1 MKEPVYTLYV
11 HPTGGCPKCR
21 MLEGL
26 MVNHGLKATIVDTF
40 EELEKANI
48 PFVPVLMVDDKKL
61 DFQQSLDYLK
71 EKDGIIKW

>member
-11 HPTGGCPKCR
+11 HPNGECPKCR

-26 MVNHGLKATIVDTF
+26 MVNHGLKAIIVDTF

-48 PFVPVLMVDDKKL
+48 PFVPVLMVDGERL

>member
-1 MKEPVYTLYV
+1 
-11 HPTGGCPKCR
+11 

-26 MVNHGLKATIVDTF
+26 MVNHGLKANIVDTF